1 MYLLDSPLNHEKN
14 VFTCMLFSWLHLII
28 VSWELLIF
36 HSNMRACILKNKKNS
51 LIMAL
56 ADHFSDFKDQMY
68 LYLAGNNQLLT
79 DKRIEDADCESIYK
93 TLQTNSYVTSLDL
106 RYNIITDEGVKFLA
120 QLLEVWKW
128 NITSQYRN
136 LFALSSFPIAP
147 WYKYMPHACVK
158 LPFYHLWNKNI
169 KI

>member
-1 MYLLDSPLNHEKN
+1 MT
-14 VFTCMLFSWLHLII
+14 FHLII
-28 VSWELLIF
+28 VSWELLVF

-56 ADHFSDFKDQMY
+56 AGHFSDFKDQMY

-120 QLLEVWKW
+120 QLLEV
-128 NITSQYRN
+128 
-136 LFALSSFPIAP
+136 
-147 WYKYMPHACVK
+147 
-158 LPFYHLWNKNI
+158 
-169 KI
+169 

>member
-1 MYLLDSPLNHEKN
+1 MT
-14 VFTCMLFSWLHLII
+14 FHLII
-28 VSWELLIF
+28 VSFWFFILICERVY
-36 HSNMRACILKNKKNS
+36 SRIRNNS

-56 ADHFSDFKDQMY
+56 AGHFSDFKDQMY

-120 QLLEVWKW
+120 QLLEV
-128 NITSQYRN
+128 
-136 LFALSSFPIAP
+136 
-147 WYKYMPHACVK
+147 
-158 LPFYHLWNKNI
+158 
-169 KI
+169 